1 MEFRDISLSDKLI
14 FEKYKNKSIKYNCDF
29 CFTDIF
35 LWKEHYQTKIAITD
49 SCLFLRYT
57 VDNDYL
63 YSIPLGDTKR
73 GIEILIENINDLKI
87 INIEKQ
93 DLHYF
98 NEDFIIH
105 HIRNNDDYL
114 YLSVDLA
121 NLSGKNYK
129 SKRNQIN
136 SFQSKYQYS
145 VHSIKECNENEDFSL
160 LLTDT
165 FEGEKNAIT
174 SALWNMDNLNLD
186 GLVLKIENKIIGLT
200 IGTLDKDT
208 FITHFEKVDYNY
220 TGASQ
225 MINYLLANYI
235 KNKATYINREEDLG
249 IEGLRRAKLSYN
261 PIKMIESFTAYY
273 KK

>member
-1 MEFRDISLSDKLI
+1 MTFRDIELSDKFI
-14 FEKYKNKSIKYNCDF
+14 FNEYKNKSIKYNCDF

-35 LWKEHYQTKIAITD
+35 LWKEHYETKIAIENE
-49 SCLFLRYT
+49 CLFLRYT

-63 YSIPLGDTKR
+63 YSIPLGNTKK
-73 GIEILIENINDLKI
+73 GIEFLKSNIKDLKI
-87 INIEKQ
+87 INIESQ
-93 DLHYF
+93 DLHFF

-114 YLSVDLA
+114 YLSSDLA
-121 NLSGKNYK
+121 SLSGKKYK

-136 SFQSKYQYS
+136 SFQAKYQYS
-145 VHSIKECNENEDFSL
+145 VHSIKECDEYEDFSL

-165 FEGEKNAIT
+165 FEGEKNAII
-174 SALWNMDNLNLD
+174 SALWNMDSLNLD

-200 IGTLDKDT
+200 IGTLDNDT

-235 KNKATYINREEDLG
+235 KNKAIYINREEDLG
-249 IEGLRRAKLSYN
+249 IEGLRKAKLSYN
-261 PIKMIESFTAYY
+261 PIKMIESYTAYY